1 MEVSAIRALKR
12 HLREHPLTH
21 DVYSFAAERWLRL
34 RFAWVERVGGRF
46 YSAGRLDRMYAEK
59 SDPWSYIGDPG
70 AEERR
75 QLTLQALPRPRYRR
89 LLEVGC
95 AEGWM
100 TELLAERAD
109 ELVCI
114 DISAIAVERARRRC
128 ERFSHV
134 RFVESDVLAGTPDG
148 PFDAVICCG
157 VLVMLPGWSQPGVR
171 EALVAA
177 LRPGGDLV
185 LENQTDAYP
194 GQLAGQSV
202 EAGFRQHPQLTLQS
216 HRHVVDYDISVF
228 RRT

>member
-1 MEVSAIRALKR
+1 MSAIRALKR
-12 HLREHPLTH
+12 RLREHPLTQ
-21 DVYSFAAERWLRL
+21 DAYAFAGERWLRL
-34 RFAWVERVGGRF
+34 RFAWVERTGGRF
-46 YSAGRLDRMYAEK
+46 YSAARLDRLYAENP
-59 SDPWSYIGDPG
+59 DPWAYVGDPG
-70 AEERR
+70 AEQRR
-75 QLTLQALPRPRYRR
+75 QLTLEALPRPRYRR
-89 LLEVGC
+89 LLEIGC

-109 ELVCI
+109 ELLCV
-114 DISAIAVERARRRC
+114 DISAVAVERARRRC

-134 RFVESDVLAGTPDG
+134 HFRVLDVVAGAPDG
-148 PFDAVICCG
+148 HFDAVVCCG
-157 VLVMLPGWSQPGVR
+157 VLVMLPAWSQRGVR
-171 EALVAA
+171 DALVAA

-194 GQLAGQSV
+194 GQLAGRNV